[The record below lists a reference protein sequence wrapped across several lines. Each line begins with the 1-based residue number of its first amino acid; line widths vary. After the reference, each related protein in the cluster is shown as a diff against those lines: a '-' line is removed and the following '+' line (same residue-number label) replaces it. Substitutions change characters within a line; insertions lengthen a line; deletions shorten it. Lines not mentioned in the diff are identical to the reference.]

1 MSEIRICENCG
12 YHNPVDDLE
21 CEKCGLD
28 LSFCIPVSEEVVAA
42 KEESVNYSIRSMDGE
57 AVIPINEEVLIGRD
71 GVCSEYFDRSKY
83 ISRKHATLYF
93 ENGNVY
99 VMDASTNGTYINGR
113 RIDKMQK
120 VILNKGDKITFAD
133 MDFVLEG

>member
-12 YHNPVDDLE
+12 HHNPVDNLE
-21 CEKCGLD
+21 CEKCGFD
-28 LSFCIPVSEEVVAA
+28 LSFCIPVAEETVEA
-42 KEESVNYSIRSMDGE
+42 KEEIADYNIRSADGE
-57 AVIPINEEVLIGRD
+57 TVIKINGEVLIGRD
-71 GVCSEYFDRSKY
+71 GVCSEYFERSTY

-93 ENGNVY
+93 ENGKVY
-99 VMDASTNGTYINGR
+99 VMDASTNGTYINGK

-133 MDFVLEG
+133 MDFILEG